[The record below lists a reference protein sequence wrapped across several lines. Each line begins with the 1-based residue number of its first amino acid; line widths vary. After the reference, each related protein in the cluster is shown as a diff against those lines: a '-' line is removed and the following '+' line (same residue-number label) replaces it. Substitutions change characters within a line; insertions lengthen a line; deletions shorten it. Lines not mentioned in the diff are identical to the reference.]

1 MEHVTRHVEF
11 MAHYAEAWIYAQAL
25 DEVLKRA
32 VALRKNKQK
41 AEAKALVEKEG
52 LPIWL
57 KLAPEVRQA
66 MLRFHG
72 AVATRNDMGTLASM
86 QNKFVRIALDRLPL
100 SMAEFLDAMPTE
112 VEAAAKEARQP
123 DTETPARL
131 IVPVRPTMLGK
142 GEKVR
147 ILAVIPGTSA
157 VGPVQLRMR
166 PAGSTQWVERPFQL
180 LGRRTWE
187 AWLELPAVTS
197 AVMEYAVAA
206 SVGGKALRAPV
217 EGVYRLTVC

>member
-1 MEHVTRHVEF
+1 
-11 MAHYAEAWIYAQAL
+11 
-25 DEVLKRA
+25 
-32 VALRKNKQK
+32 
-41 AEAKALVEKEG
+41 
-52 LPIWL
+52 
-57 KLAPEVRQA
+57 
-66 MLRFHG
+66 
-72 AVATRNDMGTLASM
+72 M

-100 SMAEFLDAMPTE
+100 SMAEFLDAMPTQ
-112 VEAAAKEARQP
+112 VEAAVKAARQP

-147 ILAVIPGTSA
+147 ILAVIPGTGA
-157 VGPVQLRMR
+157 VGAVQLRMR
-166 PAGSTQWVERPFQL
+166 PVGSTQWVERPFKL

-187 AWLELPAVTS
+187 AWLELAAATG
-197 AVMEYAVAA
+197 AVMEYAVEA